1 MVTFL
6 LEFES
11 KYKFKARLGLTR
23 VASDLNQGRVRPMS
37 GRAQTRSGRAQTRS
51 GRGRTELLL
60 YELSQQ
66 KLG

>member
-6 LEFES
+6 LKFEL

-23 VASDLNQGRVRPMS
+23 VASDLNQGRVGILS
-37 GRAQTRSGRAQTRS
+37 GRAQTRSGRPRRRS
-51 GRGRTELLL
+51 GRVRIELLL
-60 YELSQQ
+60 YEFLQQ